1 MVMFERYR
9 KDRALE
15 LLKQTTRRLMSTL
28 GEANAQSIA
37 IKLIDQYERLD
48 VKQRY
53 RYFDFLASDF
63 NPEPAQVKAAAKRYA
78 SDSSPGNLMALFHA
92 VESPRQELL
101 RRINRAPNGT
111 HSIVKMREAL
121 LTPLKD
127 NPSWVSTDADMRHL
141 LGSWFNPGFLELHEV
156 TWSSPALLL
165 ERIIRHEAVHAI
177 NGWDELRRRLQP
189 DRRCFAFFHRQ
200 LPEEPLIFVEVALM
214 PSIARE
220 VSGLLNKDAP
230 VGDPRTFKAAIFYS
244 ISNCQP
250 GLKGVS
256 MGNFLIKR
264 VAEKLAHEI
273 PTLKTYATLSP
284 VPGFTAWLEGGA
296 TLREQ
301 ALSAAAFRRLA
312 EARAVLGIPGKPW
325 SARLLEGWHP
335 DRCDHGQ
342 RESLICLCAAYLSY
356 HTTSRQGDPVAHF
369 HLSNGASLHQLNWA
383 ADLSRKGLSQSA
395 GLMVNYLY
403 DLRHVEEQH
412 EAFSLGQVIRSKSVA
427 KLA

>member
-63 NPEPAQVKAAAKRYA
+63 NPEPAQVKAAAERYA

-141 LGSWFNPGFLELHEV
+141 LLIVTKNMTTKSRCVSHTSRNIAGEYGHGAKAIERGSKKAGACRTNAAKRQG
-156 TWSSPALLL
+156 
-165 ERIIRHEAVHAI
+165 
-177 NGWDELRRRLQP
+177 LRRGRVGGGRGTP
-189 DRRCFAFFHRQ
+189 DR
-200 LPEEPLIFVEVALM
+200 V
-214 PSIARE
+214 
-220 VSGLLNKDAP
+220 
-230 VGDPRTFKAAIFYS
+230 
-244 ISNCQP
+244 
-250 GLKGVS
+250 
-256 MGNFLIKR
+256 
-264 VAEKLAHEI
+264 
-273 PTLKTYATLSP
+273 
-284 VPGFTAWLEGGA
+284 
-296 TLREQ
+296 
-301 ALSAAAFRRLA
+301 
-312 EARAVLGIPGKPW
+312 
-325 SARLLEGWHP
+325 
-335 DRCDHGQ
+335 
-342 RESLICLCAAYLSY
+342 
-356 HTTSRQGDPVAHF
+356 
-369 HLSNGASLHQLNWA
+369 
-383 ADLSRKGLSQSA
+383 
-395 GLMVNYLY
+395 
-403 DLRHVEEQH
+403 HVEG
-412 EAFSLGQVIRSKSVA
+412 ADR
-427 KLA
+427 